1 VSRCPQCQ
9 HDNPGDAKFCLEC
22 GLRLALKCLTCGTEL
37 PSGAKFCKE
46 CGQAV
51 AGPAL
56 SPPARFGSPDSYTPK
71 HLAERILTSKA
82 ALEGERKQVT
92 VLFADLKGSMELLA
106 DRDPEEARKILDPIL
121 EHMME
126 AVHRYEGTVNQVM
139 GDGIMALFGAPVA
152 YEDHAVRACYA
163 ALRMQE
169 SVARYGDRPQRGG
182 GVPVQI
188 RVGLNSG
195 EVVVRSV
202 GSDLRMDYTAVG
214 QTTHLAAR
222 MEQLAPP
229 GTIRLTADTLRLA
242 EGFVQGRSLGAC
254 PVKGL
259 EDSVE
264 LFELVGAMPPKTRF
278 QVTATRGFTRFVGR
292 QLEME
297 TFSQAL
303 ARAGAGHGE
312 VVALVGEPGVGKSRL
327 VWEVTHSQRTAGW
340 RLLET
345 GSVSYGKWM
354 AYRPII
360 DLLRTYFQGNDRD
373 DTRQIRDKLREKLLT
388 LDPVLEDTIP
398 AFLAL
403 LDVPVEDPEWEVLDP
418 PRRRQRTLEAC
429 TRLVLRESQIQ
440 PLLLVV
446 EDLQWIDTETQ
457 AFLDSVVES
466 LPTTRLLLV
475 VNYRP
480 EYEQR
485 WASKMYYCQ
494 LRVEPLAPETAE
506 ELLGALLGSD
516 PSLEPLKPLLIER
529 SLGNPFFLEES
540 VRTLIEDD
548 AIVGVR
554 GAYRLAAS
562 PGAVQIPKTV
572 QAILAARIDRLPPA
586 EKRLLQTAAVI
597 GKDVPFTLLRAITD
611 GPAEDL
617 RQDLSHLEKAEFLYE
632 TRLFPDLEYT
642 FKHPLTHEVAYR
654 SLLQDRR
661 RALHAGIV
669 EAIEQLYPHRLTE
682 QFERLAHHAS
692 RGELWEKALQYLRRA
707 GAKAL
712 ARSAYREAAE
722 SFKQALV
729 ALSHLPASSDT
740 IHRAI
745 DVRIRLYWAL
755 FPVGEYDSLLS
766 YLEAAESLAK
776 TLGDQRPLGTVS
788 ALLASF
794 SFAVAKHNRALEY
807 GERALAIGAASEDLT
822 LQLRAN
828 FFLGQ
833 AYHGLGEYSRAR
845 DSFTQNLDAPPADLM
860 GTVYR
865 ILSCAWSAWSLA
877 ELGEFSDATA
887 RAEQALD
894 SAEALGEHFDLVNA
908 LAAVGLVCLIKGDLQ
923 NAIPPLERC
932 LALSQAARN
941 QRTAI
946 VAGAWVGH
954 AYALS
959 GRLGDALTL
968 LERSVNQAQ
977 KGMEFGHSLSLG
989 FLGQAYLQLRRI
1001 EPALE
1006 QARLALDL
1014 SRAQRERGHE
1024 AYATKLLGEI
1034 ASYPESP
1041 DEKVAHSYYGQAITL
1056 AKELGMRP
1064 LVAHCHL
1071 GLGKLNR
1078 RTGDHGQARDHLA
1091 TATTMYREM
1100 DMRFWLERAEREMR
1114 ALA

>member
-1 VSRCPQCQ
+1 MKCPRCQQ
-9 HDNPGDAKFCLEC
+9 ENRPGGKFCEECAAPLARACVNCGAQLSATAKFCSEC
-22 GLRLALKCLTCGTEL
+22 AH
-37 PSGAKFCKE
+37 P
-46 CGQAV
+46 
-51 AGPAL
+51 AGPAA
-56 SPPARFGSPDSYTPK
+56 PPAPQGFGAPETYTPK
-71 HLAERILTSKA
+71 HLAERIINSKA

-106 DRDPEEARKILDPIL
+106 DRDPEEARTTLDPVL
-121 EHMME
+121 ERMME

-152 YEDHAVRACYA
+152 HEDHAVRACYA

-169 SVARYGDRPQRGG
+169 SVARYGDELQRGG
-182 GVPVQI
+182 GVAVQI

-254 PVKGL
+254 AVKGF

-264 LFELVGAMPPKTRF
+264 LFELVRAMPPQARF
-278 QVTATRGFTRFVGR
+278 QVTATRGLTRLVGR

-312 VVALVGEPGVGKSRL
+312 VLALVGEPGVGKSRL

-345 GSVSYGKWM
+345 GADSYGKWM

-360 DLLRTYFQGNDRD
+360 DLLRTYFEGNDRD
-373 DTRQIRDKLREKLLT
+373 DPRQIRDKLREKLLT
-388 LDPVLEDTIP
+388 LDLEDTIS

-403 LDVPVEDPEWEVLDP
+403 LDVPVEDPEWDVLDP
-418 PRRRQRTLEAC
+418 PRRRQRTLDAC
-429 TRLVLRESQIQ
+429 QRLVLRESQIQ

-457 AFLDSVVES
+457 AFLDSLVES

-485 WASKMYYCQ
+485 WASKMYYSQ
-494 LRVEPLAPETAE
+494 LRVKPLAPETAE
-506 ELLGALLGSD
+506 ELLGALLGAD

-529 SLGNPFFLEES
+529 TQGNPFFLEES

-548 AIVGVR
+548 VLLGVR
-554 GAYRLAAS
+554 GAYRLVAS
-562 PGAVQIPKTV
+562 PGGIQVPNTV
-572 QAILAARIDRLPPA
+572 QAILAGRIDRLPPA
-586 EKRLLQTAAVI
+586 EKRLLETAAVI

-611 GPAEDL
+611 GSEEDL
-617 RQDLSHLEKAEFLYE
+617 RLGLSHLEMAEFLYE
-632 TRLFPDLEYT
+632 TGPGLEYT

-654 SLLQDRR
+654 SLLHERR
-661 RALHAGIV
+661 RALHARIV
-669 EAIEQLYPHRLTE
+669 ETIEQLYPLRLTE

-729 ALSHLPASSDT
+729 ALSHLPASSAT
-740 IHRAI
+740 IQRGI

-766 YLEAAESLAK
+766 HLEAAESLAK
-776 TLGDQRPLGTVS
+776 TLGDQRRLGTVS
-788 ALLASF
+788 ALLAGF
-794 SFAVAKHNRALEY
+794 LFAMAKHDRALEY
-807 GERALAIGAASEDLT
+807 GERALALGAASKDLT
-822 LQLRAN
+822 LQLQAN

-833 AYHGLGEYSRAR
+833 AYHGLGKYSRAR
-845 DSFTQNLDAPPADLM
+845 DAFAKNLDTPPADLM
-860 GTVYR
+860 GTVYT
-865 ILSCAWSAWSLA
+865 ILSRAWSAWSLA
-877 ELGEFSDATA
+877 EIGKFSDATA
-887 RAEQALD
+887 RAKQALD
-894 SAEALGEHFDLVNA
+894 AAEALGDHFDLVNA
-908 LAAVGLVCLIKGDLQ
+908 LAAVGLVCLLKGDLD

-932 LALSQAARN
+932 LALSQEARN

-954 AYALS
+954 AYARS
-959 GRLGDALTL
+959 GRVGEALTL
-968 LERSVNQAQ
+968 LERSVNQGER
-977 KGMEFGHSLSLG
+977 GMEFGHSLSLG

-1006 QARLALDL
+1006 RARLALDL
-1014 SRAQRERGHE
+1014 SREQSERGHE
-1024 AYATKLLGEI
+1024 AYAIKLLGEI

-1041 DEKVAHSYYGQAITL
+1041 DEKVAENYYCQAITL

-1064 LVAHCHL
+1064 LIAHCHL
-1071 GLGKLNR
+1071 GLGKLYH
-1078 RTGDHGQARDHLA
+1078 RTDKREQAHEHLA

-1100 DMRFWLERAEREMR
+1100 GMTYWLEKAKAEMQEIR
-1114 ALA
+1114 

>member
-1 VSRCPQCQ
+1 MRCHRCQQENPPQ
-9 HDNPGDAKFCLEC
+9 AKFCLEC
-22 GLRLALKCLTCGTEL
+22 AAPLALQCTNCGTQL
-37 PSGAKFCKE
+37 PAGAKFCLE
-46 CGQAV
+46 CATPVSAPGPTPRFASPV
-51 AGPAL
+51 A
-56 SPPARFGSPDSYTPK
+56 YTPK
-71 HLAERILTSKA
+71 HLAERIINSKA

-106 DRDPEEARKILDPIL
+106 DRDPEEARKILDPVL
-121 EHMME
+121 ERMME

-152 YEDHAVRACYA
+152 HEDHAVRACYA

-169 SVARYGDRPQRGG
+169 SVARYGDQLQRGG

-195 EVVVRSV
+195 EVVVRSI
-202 GSDLRMDYTAVG
+202 GSDLRMDYTAAG

-254 PVKGL
+254 AVKGL

-278 QVTATRGFTRFVGR
+278 QVTATRGLTRFVGR

-345 GSVSYGKWM
+345 GSDSYGKWM

-360 DLLRTYFQGNDRD
+360 DLLRTYFEGNDRD
-373 DTRQIRDKLREKLLT
+373 DPRQIRDKLREKLLT
-388 LDPVLEDTIP
+388 LDLEDTIP

-418 PRRRQRTLEAC
+418 PRRRQRTLDAC
-429 TRLVLRESQIQ
+429 QRLVLRESQIQ

-457 AFLDSVVES
+457 AFLDSLVES

-485 WASKMYYCQ
+485 WASKMYYSQ
-494 LRVEPLAPETAE
+494 LRVQPLAPETAD
-506 ELLGALLGSD
+506 ELLTALLGRD

-529 SLGNPFFLEES
+529 TQGNPFFLEES

-548 AIVGVR
+548 VLVGVR

-562 PGAVQIPKTV
+562 PGAIQIPKTV
-572 QAILAARIDRLPPA
+572 QAILAGRIDRLPPD

-597 GKDVPFTLLRAITD
+597 GKDVPFTLLRAITG
-611 GPAEDL
+611 GPDEEL
-617 RQDLSHLEKAEFLYE
+617 RQGLSHLEMAEFLYE
-632 TRLFPDLEYT
+632 TRLLPDLEYT

-661 RALHAGIV
+661 RALHASIV
-669 EAIEQLYPHRLTE
+669 EAIEQLYPLRLTE

-692 RGELWEKALQYLRRA
+692 RGELWEQALQYFRRA

-729 ALSHLPASSDT
+729 ALSHLPASSVT
-740 IHRAI
+740 IQRGI

-766 YLEAAESLAK
+766 HLEAAESLAK
-776 TLGDQRPLGTVS
+776 TLGDQRRLGTVS
-788 ALLASF
+788 ALLAGF
-794 SFAVAKHNRALEY
+794 LFAMAKHDRALEY
-807 GERALAIGAASEDLT
+807 GARALALGAASKDLT
-822 LQLRAN
+822 LQLQAN

-845 DSFTQNLDAPPADLM
+845 DSFAKNLDTPPADLM
-860 GTVYR
+860 GTVYT
-865 ILSCAWSAWSLA
+865 ILSRAWSAWSLA

-887 RAEQALD
+887 RAKQALD
-894 SAEALGEHFDLVNA
+894 AAEALGDHFDLVNA
-908 LAAVGLVCLIKGDLQ
+908 LAAVGLVCLLKGDLD

-932 LALSQAARN
+932 LALSQEARN

-959 GRLGDALTL
+959 GRLGEALTL
-968 LERSVNQAQ
+968 LERSVNQGER
-977 KGMEFGHSLSLG
+977 GMEFGHSLSLS

-1006 QARLALDL
+1006 RARLALDL
-1014 SRAQRERGHE
+1014 SRAQSERGHE
-1024 AYATKLLGEI
+1024 AYAIELLGEI

-1041 DEKVAHSYYGQAITL
+1041 DEKVAQSYYCQAITL

-1071 GLGKLNR
+1071 SLGKLHR
-1078 RTGDHGQARDHLA
+1078 RTGQPDQAQDHL
-1091 TATTMYREM
+1091 TIATTMYREM
-1100 DMRFWLERAEREMR
+1100 GMTYWLEKAEAEATNLGR
-1114 ALA
+1114 